1 LILKI
6 IFKNK
11 KYYFNIFLNKYFLKK
26 LFSGCSKENSGNGE
40 KDSEEEEIIVKKE
53 GSFLHALPFRVWIL
67 DLLKKKQLAGHAQQN
82 RVLSLTYP
90 FLQPRLLHP

>member
-1 LILKI
+1 MFTT
-6 IFKNK
+6 IFSLYN
-11 KYYFNIFLNKYFLKK
+11 FFC
-26 LFSGCSKENSGNGE
+26 GCSKENAGNAE
-40 KDSEEEEIIVKKE
+40 KDWEEEEIIVKKE

-90 FLQPRLLHP
+90 LLQPRLLHP